1 MSAEKSLRQ
10 DEELAFDVAIDE
22 PPQKLWR
29 ALTEAPIVERW
40 LAPVIDRSREPGNAE
55 EQFTCQLI
63 ESEKNRSASYIWR
76 DPEAGSS
83 IVTFSISERS
93 DGFSRLSIVHKGL
106 PRVFTIAAAETG
118 TATNMRFAA
127 RTTLPSA
134 ANGNGVQNT
143 FAPLL
148 LAA

>member
-40 LAPVIDRSREPGNAE
+40 LAPVIDRSREPNHAE

-63 ESEKNRSASYIWR
+63 EAEPNRSASYIWR
-76 DPEAGSS
+76 DTEAGSS

-106 PRVFTIAAAETG
+106 PRVFTIAAADA
-118 TATNMRFAA
+118 TASSMRFAA
-127 RTTLPSA
+127 KSTLPRA
-134 ANGNGVQNT
+134 ANANAQNS
-143 FAPLL
+143 FPPLL